1 MYIWALE
8 RLDTERIGHEEWKAS
23 LNDPLPGTVSREK
36 ARVSP
41 KLLEEEMA
49 MFRQAQA
56 QS

>member
-1 MYIWALE
+1 MWAAV
-8 RLDTERIGHEEWKAS
+8 RVDTEKRSIADWSAS
-23 LNDPLPGTVSREK
+23 LEEPLPGTVSREK